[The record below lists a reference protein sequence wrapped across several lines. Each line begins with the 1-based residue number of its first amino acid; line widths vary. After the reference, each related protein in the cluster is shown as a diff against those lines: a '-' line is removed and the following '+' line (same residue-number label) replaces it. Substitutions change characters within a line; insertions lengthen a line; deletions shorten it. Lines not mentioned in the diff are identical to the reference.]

1 MAGQRQGLCGG
12 RSDSRQTHQEPCSY
26 PPFPIPFQSDK
37 YLLWGFILREERE
50 KLPLVRF
57 NGDKCRFTLI
67 SMNNAMI
74 KDVDGKLQ
82 KDKSSERK
90 TSGVLPEE
98 ATHFSDAADK
108 IVWTKFG
115 EKLKDRGG
123 CFVPARVGN

>member
-1 MAGQRQGLCGG
+1 MSYNQLAISYFMKASWEVLEHSHKGM
-12 RSDSRQTHQEPCSY
+12 EPT
-26 PPFPIPFQSDK
+26 QSDK
-37 YLLWGFILREERE
+37 YLLRGLILREERE
-50 KLPLVRF
+50 NLPLVRF

-90 TSGVLPEE
+90 SSGVLPEE

-115 EKLKDRGG
+115 EKLKDKGG
-123 CFVPARVGN
+123 SFVPARVRK

>member
-1 MAGQRQGLCGG
+1 M
-12 RSDSRQTHQEPCSY
+12 EP
-26 PPFPIPFQSDK
+26 PQSDK
-37 YLLWGFILREERE
+37 YLLWGLVLREERE
-50 KLPLVRF
+50 NLPLVRF
-57 NGDKCRFTLI
+57 NGDRCRFTLI

-108 IVWTKFG
+108 IIWTKFG
-115 EKLKDRGG
+115 GGLKEKSGN
-123 CFVPARVGN
+123 FIPARVGK

>member
-1 MAGQRQGLCGG
+1 M
-12 RSDSRQTHQEPCSY
+12 
-26 PPFPIPFQSDK
+26 
-37 YLLWGFILREERE
+37 
-50 KLPLVRF
+50 RF
-57 NGDKCRFTLI
+57 NGDRCRFTLI

-90 TSGVLPEE
+90 TSGVLPEV

-115 EKLKDRGG
+115 EKLKEKGG
-123 CFVPARVGN
+123 SFVPARVGK